1 MGNSISGSRGWGGRA
16 GRTNSWDFPPPAGGG
31 RHHSQS
37 HPFPKLSVICL
48 DLSSMTGK
56 DQRGRGSLEH
66 SFPLPE
72 RVNRLAVKSP
82 WREQE
87 EQNVEEPC
95 TSPNPESCSRP
106 PDVRSEDKAR
116 PKPSFIN
123 KHLFLLLVSMNLSWD
138 SERIWGLR
146 EKGPLSALS
155 SPCTIA
161 KAKIPPVLVPAIQS
175 KISRMG
181 RPAAF
186 SIARRSWMSTRPR
199 MPPPSRH
206 RRRS

>member
-1 MGNSISGSRGWGGRA
+1 MG
-16 GRTNSWDFPPPAGGG
+16 AGGEGEGQAEQTADQSSGFPGPVGHG

-37 HPFPKLSVICL
+37 HPLPKLPVICL
-48 DLSSMTGK
+48 DLCSMTGK
-56 DQRGRGSLEH
+56 DQRGRASLEH

-72 RVNRLAVKSP
+72 RVDRLAVKPS

-87 EQNVEEPC
+87 KQNMEEPG

-106 PDVRSEDKAR
+106 ADVRSEDKAR

-123 KHLFLLLVSMNLSWD
+123 EHPFPLLISTTNLSWD
-138 SERIWGLR
+138 SERIQALR